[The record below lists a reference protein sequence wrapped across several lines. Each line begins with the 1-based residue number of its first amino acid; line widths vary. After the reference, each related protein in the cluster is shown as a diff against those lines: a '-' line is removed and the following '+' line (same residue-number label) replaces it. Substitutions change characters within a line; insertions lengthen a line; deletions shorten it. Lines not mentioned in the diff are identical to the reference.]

1 MYGVELY
8 AAVRLA
14 VVDEGL
20 SHHEAGR
27 RFGIDRRTVKKM
39 LTYSAP
45 PGYRRTKPVRR
56 PKLDGFTG
64 IVDAILEADTDPDVP
79 RKQRHTAHRIFE
91 RLRDEHGFTGGYT
104 IQTVWKLWVAGDSV
118 RPLAMLGSAMRHI
131 PGVDRSQ
138 VLLLPEAVDD
148 YVGRDNPVRFID
160 AFVDGLDL
168 AAAGFE
174 RAAPKATGR
183 PGYDPADLLKLYIY
197 GYLNRV
203 RSSRRLEA
211 ESKRNLEVIW
221 LLRRLSPDFKTIADF
236 RRINRA
242 AFRQVFREFVRLC
255 RELELFGRELVA
267 VDGTRIKAVNSR
279 KRNFTKAKLAKA
291 LAESDER
298 LSRYLDRLDEA
309 DGQDEG
315 GTGGG
320 EVEHIQEKIA
330 AIQGRR
336 ERFEEHRDALAASG
350 EGQLSLTDPDSRA
363 MHTETRVGVGYNIQI
378 AVDAKHK
385 LIAEQQVHN
394 KVSDLGLLAET
405 AVAARRNLAVDR
417 IDAVA
422 DAGYFKIEDIEACEN
437 AGVMPH
443 VPKPQRGST
452 VSQGLFPKERFRYDG
467 GEDIYICPNG
477 QRLALHSK
485 RKRRDLFFA
494 SYANRAACKEC
505 QLKSKC
511 TKSAFRRVLR
521 YVDEAI
527 LERMAERLAARPE
540 LLDARRESV
549 EHPFG
554 SIKQWM
560 GQGAFLTQR
569 LENVRGE
576 FSITALAYNIR
587 RAISL
592 VGVPALIAAA
602 RA

>member
-1 MYGVELY
+1 
-8 AAVRLA
+8 
-14 VVDEGL
+14 
-20 SHHEAGR
+20 
-27 RFGIDRRTVKKM
+27 
-39 LTYSAP
+39 
-45 PGYRRTKPVRR
+45 
-56 PKLDGFTG
+56 
-64 IVDAILEADTDPDVP
+64 
-79 RKQRHTAHRIFE
+79 
-91 RLRDEHGFTGGYT
+91 
-104 IQTVWKLWVAGDSV
+104 
-118 RPLAMLGSAMRHI
+118 MRHI
-131 PGVDRSQ
+131 PGIDRSQ

-168 AAAGFE
+168 VAAGFE

-279 KRNFTKAKLAKA
+279 KRNFTKAKLEKA

-363 MHTETRVGVGYNIQI
+363 MYAETRVGVGYNIQI

-511 TKSAFRRVLR
+511 TKSAFRRLWCMEPRWCDRPFPGWLADPDCVWFR
-521 YVDEAI
+521 RTDRAIEYVDLHGDFGLLG
-527 LERMAERLAARPE
+527 LECASVELAAVEP
-540 LLDARRESV
+540 LDASHGCFAKRSQSVALSFLPVHPSLRRDLRRMV
-549 EHPFG
+549 LPFR
-554 SIKQWM
+554 SAM
-560 GQGAFLTQR
+560 R
-569 LENVRGE
+569 RVRGRNGCGAWRDDD
-576 FSITALAYNIR
+576 FR
-587 RAISL
+587 W
-592 VGVPALIAAA
+592 
-602 RA
+602 